1 MPHTH
6 GTTVHSRGTAGST
19 PRSRWVLIALSGLS
33 ALSSPLCL
41 SAQDTGTPSVRVG
54 AADASLRLDGILD
67 DSAWLAA
74 ELIDGLTMTE
84 PVEGGDL
91 VGRTRVRLLAD
102 PTALIIGVEAFD
114 PDPSGVVSYSLV
126 RDPELR
132 SEDHVKIVLDPFLD
146 GRSGYVFAVNP
157 RGARYDALVANR
169 GEGEDELWD
178 AVWKAK
184 TARTEQGW
192 SAEIRIPMQSLT
204 FRRGLREWGFNV
216 ERRTDRLQEVSR
228 WASPIRDAKVT
239 QTSRAGR
246 ITELPVFSTGI
257 GLTVRPSFVGGFEKP
272 DADSDTDGTWDPSLD
287 FAQRIGPNVTAIGTV
302 NTDFAETEVDT
313 RQTNLTRFSQFFP
326 EKRTFF
332 LEGADIFDFGIG
344 LTAGFRPNIVPF
356 FTRRIGLLEGE
367 EVPLRVGGKLSG
379 RSGNTNFGALVT
391 NTGSVDT
398 LWDATTLGAVRI
410 QQNVL
415 QESTAGVIAT
425 FGDPAGAPG
434 SYLVGTDFTFQ
445 TSRFAGDKNLLVG
458 VWGLLTDR
466 EGLEGDRTAF
476 GAKIDY
482 PNDTWDVALT
492 YQRIGDGFDPSLGFV
507 PRRGIQNI
515 NPRATWS
522 VRPGWSWLRL
532 IRNELFPSLTLD
544 LDGKWESYRIFTAP
558 INWTFESGERF
569 EFNFNPEGERL
580 VEPFEIADGV
590 VIPPGSY
597 HFIRYRMEADIASKR
612 KVSGRVTWWFGPFYD
627 GSLDQLELRMN
638 INPTPLATIELNMT
652 RNTGSLPGGDFT
664 QELYGGRLRLNLSP
678 DLEFSGFVQY
688 DDDTRELGANTRLRW
703 TFSPL
708 GDLFVVYNHN
718 VENLT
723 DRWELSSNQLLI
735 KLSYAFRY

>member
-19 PRSRWVLIALSGLS
+19 LRSRWVLIALSGLS

-178 AVWKAK
+178 AVWEAK

-482 PNDTWDVALT
+482 PNDTWDVALP

-544 LDGKWESYRIFTAP
+544 LDGNWESYRIFTAP

>member
-1 MPHTH
+1 ME
-6 GTTVHSRGTAGST
+6 
-19 PRSRWVLIALSGLS
+19 
-33 ALSSPLCL
+33 
-41 SAQDTGTPSVRVG
+41 
-54 AADASLRLDGILD
+54 ASIRLDGVLD
-67 DSAWLAA
+67 EAAWLEA

-84 PVEGGDL
+84 PIEGGDL

-102 PTALIIGVEAFD
+102 RTALFIGVEALD
-114 PDPSGVVSYSLV
+114 PDPSGIVSYSVV

-132 SEDHVKIVLDPFLD
+132 REDHVKIVLDPFLD

-169 GEGEDELWD
+169 GEGEDQLWD
-178 AVWKAK
+178 AVWEAK
-184 TARTEQGW
+184 TARTDEGW
-192 SAEIRIPMQSLT
+192 SVEIRIPMQSLT
-204 FRRGLREWGFNV
+204 FRRRLREWGFNI

-246 ITELPVFSTGI
+246 ITDLPAFTTGF
-257 GLTVRPSFVGGFEKP
+257 GLTVRPSFVGGFNKL
-272 DADSDTDGTWDPSLD
+272 DADADTEGTWDPSLD

-367 EVPLRVGGKLSG
+367 EVPLKAGGKLSG
-379 RSGNTNFGALVT
+379 RIGNTNFGALVT

-398 LWDATTLGAVRI
+398 LVDATTMGAVRI

-415 QESTAGVIAT
+415 EESTVGVIAT
-425 FGDPAGAPG
+425 FGDPAGKPG

-445 TSRFAGDKNLLVG
+445 TSRFAGDKNFLVG

-515 NPRATWS
+515 NPRATWN

-532 IRNELFPSLTLD
+532 IRNEFYPNLTLD
-544 LDGKWESYRIFTAP
+544 LDGKWESYQIFTAP

-590 VIPPGSY
+590 VIPAGSY

-612 KVSGRVTWWFGPFYD
+612 KVSGRVTWWFGSFYD
-627 GSLDQLELRMN
+627 GDLDQLQLRVN
-638 INPTPLATIELNMT
+638 INPAPLATIELSMT
-652 RNTGSLPGGDFT
+652 RNTGSLPAGDFA
-664 QELYGGRLRLNLSP
+664 QELFGGRLRLNLSP
-678 DLEFSGFVQY
+678 DLEVSSFVQY
-688 DDDTRELGANTRLRW
+688 DNDTRELGANTRIRW
-703 TFSPL
+703 TFRPL

-718 VENLT
+718 IENLT